1 MSEGIETI
9 KLKACGVL
17 LHDLSKFIPDGIV
30 VYFHS
35 LEGLES
41 FMREMEI
48 DQEAIIKKID
58 HHKKIFY

>member
-1 MSEGIETI
+1 M
-9 KLKACGVL
+9 
-17 LHDLSKFIPDGIV
+17 HDLSKFIPDGIV

>member
-1 MSEGIETI
+1 
-9 KLKACGVL
+9 L

-41 FMREMEI
+41 FIKEMEKEDERILKRI
-48 DQEAIIKKID
+48 DNN
-58 HHKKIFY
+58 KKIFF